1 MPKFLMQGSLT
12 LDGVRVITQ
21 QSATKRA
28 ATIGE
33 VAKAAGGKVE
43 AVYFTP
49 GRNEIFVIVEL
60 PQESLAS
67 LVWAVNGSGQVTVTP
82 RRLLSPQ
89 EMDETIEKSKNLP
102 VPGK

>member
-1 MPKFLMQGSLT
+1 MPKFLMQASLT
-12 LDGVRVITQ
+12 LDGVRAITQ
-21 QSATKRA
+21 QGATKRA

-33 VAKAAGGKVE
+33 VARAAGGRVE

-49 GRNEIFVIVEL
+49 GRNEIFVIAEL
-60 PQESLAS
+60 PQESIPA
-67 LVWAVNGSGQVTVTP
+67 LVWAVNGTGQVTVTP